1 MIRKYGTV
9 VCVAIIAFLAG
20 VYVDQGAP
28 VEAQMSNQIYELR
41 TYTTGEGNLQPLLGR
56 FGGGEIEIFHAHG
69 MRSVGYWVPAD
80 APQSQNTLV
89 YMLAHASREA
99 AAASWAGFRDDPMW
113 HKMRDESTRDGKLVT
128 NVESLFLA
136 PTDFSPAK

>member
-9 VCVAIIAFLAG
+9 VCVAMIAFLAG
-20 VYVDQGAP
+20 LYVDQGAP
-28 VEAQMSNQIYELR
+28 VEAQVSNQIYELR
-41 TYTTGEGNLQPLLGR
+41 TYTTAGGKLQPLLER
-56 FGGGEIEIFHAHG
+56 FRGGEVDIFHAQG

-80 APQSQNTLV
+80 APQSRNTLV
-89 YMLAHASREA
+89 YILAHASREA
-99 AAASWAGFRDDPMW
+99 AEASWAGFRDDPAW

-128 NVESLFLA
+128 NVESLFLN